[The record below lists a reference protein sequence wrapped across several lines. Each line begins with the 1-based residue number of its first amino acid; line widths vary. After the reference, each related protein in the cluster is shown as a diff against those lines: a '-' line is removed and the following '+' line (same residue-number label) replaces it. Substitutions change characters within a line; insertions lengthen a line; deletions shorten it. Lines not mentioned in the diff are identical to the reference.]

1 MSASICQRPSSID
14 RRDKRL
20 GNGQARSRRHRIK
33 RAVGPIRPRSFR
45 VHANYLD
52 ALNAS
57 RVRIHRQKPKVLG
70 LKFGCGFTWHLFHQG
85 SPASGYRPLGGG
97 AVTAQAQAGT
107 RSFDRLVGAGEQRRR
122 GDRMRRRL
130 PPSARSSVMPAAIF
144 ETGSSATTTPIAP
157 AVPRVFAFPCT
168 RSSQSSLI
176 QRVLAASTR
185 RTA

>member
-1 MSASICQRPSSID
+1 MSALICQRPSSID

-57 RVRIHRQKPKVLG
+57 RVRIHRQKPKALG
-70 LKFGCGFTWHLFHQG
+70 LKFGCGFTRHLLHQG

-97 AVTAQAQAGT
+97 SVTAQAQAGT
-107 RSFDRLVGAGEQRRR
+107 LSFDPPRARASKRWR
-122 GDRMRRRL
+122 GDRGRKLVSLDERL
-130 PPSARSSVMPAAIF
+130 FDDGTMTLGDTI
-144 ETGSSATTTPIAP
+144 
-157 AVPRVFAFPCT
+157 T
-168 RSSQSSLI
+168 RGFWDQ
-176 QRVLAASTR
+176 TR
-185 RTA
+185 ESRP